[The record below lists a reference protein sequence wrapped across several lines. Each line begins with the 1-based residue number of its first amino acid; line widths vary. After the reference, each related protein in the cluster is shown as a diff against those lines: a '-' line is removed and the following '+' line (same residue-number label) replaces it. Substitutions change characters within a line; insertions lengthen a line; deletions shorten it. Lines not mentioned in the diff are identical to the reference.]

1 MDNLLS
7 PLRYPG
13 GKSELT
19 KYFEV
24 TLKEN
29 LLLGC
34 HLVEPYAGG
43 GSVSLAM
50 LTSHLIRKATLIE
63 RDPLIY
69 SFWKSVRYHAEELC
83 DRIQR
88 CDVTLNTWKKYQ
100 KYLVANSIRLFPVVE
115 LGMAGLFLNRTNFS
129 GIITAGPIGGMS
141 QQSNYQ
147 IDCRFNKERI
157 IDLITSISIL
167 GPKINVVFGDGLAYL
182 RRNEARLLEEHA
194 LAYLD
199 PPYYQQGHRLYRF
212 SYTKDDHKKLANQI
226 TKAKYPWIV
235 SYDNHPYIKKL
246 FAGQKILPISLN
258 YAVKESRRA
267 DELLISNIKLAKP
280 VYETKPLT
288 RSKILAQRKNDK
300 ELRRR
305 VGS

>member
-1 MDNLLS
+1 MDTLVS

-43 GSVSLAM
+43 ASVSLAM
-50 LTSHLIRKATLIE
+50 LTLDVIRKATLIE

-69 SFWKSVRYHAEELC
+69 SFWKSVRYHPDELC

-88 CDVTLNTWKKYQ
+88 CEVTLNTWKRYQ
-100 KYLVANSIRLFPVVE
+100 KYLVANCNQLYSVVE
-115 LGMAGLFLNRTNFS
+115 LGMAGVFLNRTNFS
-129 GIITAGPIGGMS
+129 GIINAGPIGGMS
-141 QQSNYQ
+141 QQSDYS

-157 IDLITSISIL
+157 IDLITSISRL
-167 GPKINVVFGDGLAYL
+167 GPKINVVFGDGLRYL
-182 RRNEARLLEEHA
+182 RRNEARLLEEHT
-194 LAYLD
+194 LTYLD

-212 SYTKDDHKKLANQI
+212 SYKKDDHKKLANQI

-235 SYDNHPYIKKL
+235 SYDNHPYIRKL

-267 DELLISNIKLAKP
+267 DELLISNIKLAKA
-280 VYETKPLT
+280 VYETKP
-288 RSKILAQRKNDK
+288 RSRNTILAQRKNEK
-300 ELRRR
+300 ELRRS